1 MKVIEGLVQFSSSG
15 LNMHAFI
22 AQPAATGP
30 RPGVLVIQ
38 EWWGL
43 NEHIRNVAS
52 RLAAAGYITLAP
64 DLYSRFGHVVT
75 THADEANRLMQS
87 LKESDAIKDLTTSL
101 EYLSRMKDVNPQRLG
116 VLGFC
121 MGGSF
126 ALQLACASTQLR
138 AAAAFY
144 GQVPPPD
151 QLRHLRSPVLFAYG
165 GHDAWVPRQDVE
177 RLRHVLAAGPSG
189 GEVRIYEEAGHAF
202 FNDTRPDAYHARAA
216 TDIWQHTLAFFKTH
230 LG

>member
-1 MKVIEGLVQFSSSG
+1 MKVTEGLVQFSSGG

-30 RPGVLVIQ
+30 LPGVLVIQ

-43 NEHIRNVAS
+43 NEHIRHVAS
-52 RLAAAGYITLAP
+52 RLAAAGYVTLAP

-87 LKESDAIKDLTTSL
+87 LKESDAIKDVTTSL
-101 EYLSRMKDVNPQRLG
+101 EYLSRMKGVNPQRLG

-121 MGGSF
+121 MGGSV

-144 GQVPPPD
+144 GQVPIPD

-165 GHDAWVPRQDVE
+165 GQDTWVPRQDVE
-177 RLRHVLAAGPSG
+177 RLRDVLAANPSG
-189 GEVRIYEEAGHAF
+189 GQVHIYEDAGHAF

-216 TDIWQHTLAFFKTH
+216 KDIWQNTLAFFKTH